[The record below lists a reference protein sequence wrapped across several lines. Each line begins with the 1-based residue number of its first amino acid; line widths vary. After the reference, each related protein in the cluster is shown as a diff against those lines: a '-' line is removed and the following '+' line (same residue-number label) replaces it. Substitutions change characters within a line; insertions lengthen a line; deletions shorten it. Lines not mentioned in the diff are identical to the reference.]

1 MSRRYVRHTRRYS
14 RPKMRKKKQVGLE
27 QKAVNYLLRLL
38 EMWVA
43 SLVKRVL
50 PVRPAKQK
58 A

>member
-1 MSRRYVRHTRRYS
+1 MSRRYVRHARRYS
-14 RPKMRKKKQVGLE
+14 RPKTKKKQVGLE